1 MVLWKVGGIL
11 EHGLKQFTTIKGHKE
26 ESHTNAVL
34 DAYWFPY
41 QTWNTTHT

>member
-11 EHGLKQFTTIKGHKE
+11 EHGLKQFTTTIKGHKE

-34 DAYWFPY
+34 DAY
-41 QTWNTTHT
+41 